1 MVGHMHNNDLELKLT
16 KGSPIKIEN
25 VGTLYPLTL
34 GEISDI
40 GEMEYNKMIYSF
52 SLKKEMFNIE
62 NEISQFELTLLYCRQ
77 DEDFRNLF
85 LESVF
90 VFTKETLNIFDEN
103 NTCFFY
109 FGSLEEERFVGI
121 KEFDE
126 IVQIIKR
133 QNFIN
138 DKEKEEEFNPTSEKA
153 KELIDKLKYFRQR
166 VKEKNQEKG
175 LDLSDI
181 ISIVAAHSGNINI
194 FNVWDLTVFQLYS
207 LYIRLMMK
215 ENFGLEYAKY
225 IQGEDPKNLKL
236 DHWASKLT
244 K

>member
-1 MVGHMHNNDLELKLT
+1 MMADNDLELKLT
-16 KGSPIKIEN
+16 RGSPIKIEN
-25 VGTLYPLTL
+25 VGILYPLTL

-40 GEMEYNKMIYSF
+40 GEMKYNKYIF
-52 SLKKEMFNIE
+52 STNLKKENFGLE
-62 NEISQFELTLLYCRQ
+62 NEEITPFELTFIYCRQ
-77 DEDFRNLF
+77 DESFKEMFLDALSYFFR
-85 LESVF
+85 EKVYYH
-90 VFTKETLNIFDEN
+90 EN
-103 NTCFFY
+103 GFFY
-109 FGSLEEERFVGI
+109 LGTLEENKFIGI
-121 KEFDE
+121 NEFDE
-126 IVQIIKR
+126 ILRVVKK

-138 DKEKEEEFNPTSEKA
+138 DKEKVEEFNQPTSEKA
-153 KELIDKLKYFRQR
+153 RELIEKLKYFRQK

-194 FNVWDLTVFQLYS
+194 FNVWDLTVFQLYT

-215 ENFGLEYAKY
+215 ENFGLEYSKY

-236 DHWASKLT
+236 DHWASKLQ